1 LTMPKRMWNAETIG
15 DFRRKLS
22 GWYRRHRRELPWR
35 ADPTP
40 YRIWISEVMLQ
51 QTQTKTVLRY
61 YDRFLERFPDVES
74 LAGAS
79 QPELQNAWSGL
90 GYYRRAQN
98 LHRAAVEIAEKHP
111 PFPEDFRTILALPGI
126 GRYTAGAICSIAFN
140 QPYPAVD
147 GNVRRVLTRL
157 TATRGQVP
165 ESYFWD
171 LVSGWIPRRSPSEFN
186 QAMMELGAL
195 VCVPKRPKCRR
206 CPVRAFCAARRIG
219 IERKIPGVG
228 LKPARKRLRIAF
240 LVLEQKQRILLS
252 RASAGSLIP
261 GDWGLPW
268 QLVPGQESAE
278 ETASSLCKT
287 IFRGKIR
294 LEPCATVRHTI
305 SNHQITGFGF
315 YGKAEPGEAEARAD
329 DGFRW
334 EKRDSIGKCLTSS
347 IFHKVLG
354 KRS

>member
-1 LTMPKRMWNAETIG
+1 MLKRSWNLETIG
-15 DFRRKLS
+15 DFRTKLL

-51 QTQTKTVLRY
+51 QTQTKTVLGY

-74 LAGAS
+74 LAAAA
-79 QPELQNAWSGL
+79 QPELLNAWAGL
-90 GYYRRAQN
+90 GYYRRARN
-98 LHRAAVEIAEKHP
+98 LQKAAIEIVKKHAS
-111 PFPEDFRTILALPGI
+111 FPKDFPAILALPGI

-140 QPYPAVD
+140 EPYPAVD

-157 TATRGQVP
+157 TAIRGQVP
-165 ESYFWD
+165 EGYFWD
-171 LVSGWIPRRSPSEFN
+171 LVSGWIPQRSPAEFN

-195 VCVPKRPKCRR
+195 VCVPRRPECRR
-206 CPVRAFCAARRIG
+206 CPVRAFCEAKRIG
-219 IERKIPGVG
+219 IERSIPGVR
-228 LKPARKRLRIAF
+228 LKPASKRLRLVV

-252 RASAGSLIP
+252 RTSPGSLIP

-268 QLVPGQESAE
+268 QLVPDEESAE

-287 IFRGKIR
+287 IFRGTIR
-294 LEPCATVRHTI
+294 LKLCATVRHTI

-315 YGKAEPGEAEARAD
+315 YGKAEPGEAKARTD
-329 DGFRW
+329 NRFRW
-334 EKRDSIGKCLTSS
+334 EKRDSLGNYLTSS
-347 IFHKVLG
+347 IFRKVLD
-354 KRS
+354 KQK